1 MKFTCSK
8 TELKDALAIANRAVA
23 VKPQTPILAGIYL
36 HAEGSTL
43 EMQANNFSLGIITK
57 IAVNT
62 EDPGSVV
69 VVGKYFQEIVAKL
82 PGDTVTIS
90 YDRNDS
96 IVYIQSGASKYT
108 LLAMDSEDFPK
119 VKSQEVV
126 TSFKIRASALKNLIR
141 RTVFACAAEDASR
154 PIFTGCL
161 FELNGNSITVA
172 ATNTHRI
179 AVKKDTIADEVE
191 VMNFIVPAATLRDLL
206 RMIDTATDNLV
217 TVDYSGKYIAFTFDN
232 IFMTSRL
239 IEGQFPPYEKLV
251 SAPTDIHVK
260 VNVSDMLA
268 AVDRVALI
276 SKETEYNTIR
286 FIFTQDGVEISS
298 NSPDVGK
305 AEEHIS
311 ATLEGEDIDISFNV
325 KYIADVLHVLE
336 SENCRIG
343 LTKPLAPIDVRE
355 DEGEDDYIYI
365 VTPVRTNN

>member
-8 TELKDALAIANRAVA
+8 NELKDALQVANRAVA
-23 VKPQTPILAGIYL
+23 VKPQTPILAGVYL
-36 HAEGSTL
+36 RAEGSTL
-43 EMQANNFSLGIITK
+43 EMQSNNFSLGIITK

-62 EDPGSVV
+62 EVPGSVV

-90 YDRNDS
+90 QEEGDN
-96 IVYIQSGASKYT
+96 IVYINSGASKFN
-108 LLAMDSEDFPK
+108 LLAMSAEDFPK
-119 VKSQEVV
+119 VKSQEVI
-126 TSFKIRASALKNLIR
+126 TSFKVRASSLKNLIR

-179 AVKKDTIADEVE
+179 AIQKDTISDEVSE
-191 VMNFIVPAATLRDLL
+191 MSFIVPSGTLRDLA
-206 RMIDTATDNLV
+206 RMIDASSDNLV

-239 IEGQFPPYEKLV
+239 IEGQYPPYQKVVPE
-251 SAPTDIHVK
+251 SCDMHVK
-260 VNVSDMLA
+260 INVSEMLA
-268 AVDRVALI
+268 AVDRVTVI

-286 FIFTQDGVEISS
+286 FIFTQDGLDISS

-305 AEEHIS
+305 AEEHVN
-311 ATLEGEDIDISFNV
+311 ATLEGADIDISFNV
-325 KYIADVLHVLE
+325 KYIAEVLSVLE

-343 LTKPLAPIDVRE
+343 LNKPLYPIDIRE
-355 DEGEDDYIYI
+355 EDNDDYIYI

>member
-1 MKFTCSK
+1 MKFTCAK
-8 TELKDALAIANRAVA
+8 NELKDALQVANRAVA
-23 VKPQTPILAGIYL
+23 VKPQTPILAGVYL
-36 HAEGSTL
+36 RAEGSTL

-62 EDPGSVV
+62 EDPGEVV

-82 PGDTVTIS
+82 PGDTVTIT
-90 YDRNDS
+90 YDNGDNT
-96 IVYIQSGASKYT
+96 VYINSGASKYN
-108 LLAMDSEDFPK
+108 LLAMSAEDFPK
-119 VKSQEVV
+119 VKTQEVV
-126 TSFKIRASALKNLIR
+126 TSFKIRSAALKNLIR
-141 RTVFACAAEDASR
+141 RTAFACANDDASR

-179 AVKKDTIADEVE
+179 AVKKDTISGEVE
-191 VMNFIVPAATLRDLL
+191 TMNFIVPAATLRDLA
-206 RMIDTATDNLV
+206 RMIDTSSDNLV

-239 IEGQFPPYEKLV
+239 IEGQFPPYDKLV

-260 VNVSDMLA
+260 VNVAEMLA
-268 AVDRVALI
+268 AVDRVTVI

-286 FIFTQDGVEISS
+286 FIFTQEGLEISS

-305 AEEHIS
+305 AEEHIN
-311 ATLEGEDIDISFNV
+311 ATLEGADIDISFNV
-325 KYIADVLHVLE
+325 KYIAEVLQVLD
-336 SENCRIG
+336 SEKCRIG

-355 DEGEDDYIYI
+355 DDNDDYIYI

>member
-8 TELKDALAIANRAVA
+8 NELKDALQVASRAVA

-36 HAEGSTL
+36 RAEGSTL
-43 EMQANNFSLGIITK
+43 EMQANNFSLGIIAK
-57 IAVNT
+57 VAVNT
-62 EDPGSVV
+62 EISGDVV
-69 VVGKYFQEIVAKL
+69 VVGKYFQEIVSKL
-82 PGDTVTIS
+82 PGDTVTVT
-90 YDRNDS
+90 YEAGDNT
-96 IVYIQSGASKYT
+96 VYINSGASNYN
-108 LLAMDSEDFPK
+108 LLAMSAEDFPK
-119 VKSQEVV
+119 VKSQEVA

-141 RTVFACAAEDASR
+141 RTVFACANDDASR

-161 FELNGNSITVA
+161 FEVAGSSITVA

-179 AVKKDTIADEVE
+179 AVKKDTIADEIE
-191 VMNFIVPAATLRDLL
+191 AMNFIVPSSTLKDLV
-206 RMIDTATDNLV
+206 RMLDTSTDNLV

-232 IFMTSRL
+232 VFMTSRL

>member
-1 MKFTCSK
+1 MKFTCAK
-8 TELKDALAIANRAVA
+8 NELKDALQVANRAVA
-23 VKPQTPILAGIYL
+23 VKPQTPILAGIYFK
-36 HAEGSTL
+36 AEGSTL

-57 IAVNT
+57 VAVNT
-62 EDPGSVV
+62 EEAGEVV
-69 VVGKYFQEIVAKL
+69 VVGKYFQEIVSKL
-82 PGDTVTIS
+82 PGDTVTIT
-90 YDRNDS
+90 YDSGDN
-96 IVYIQSGASKYT
+96 IVYIKSGASNYN
-108 LLAMDSEDFPK
+108 LLAMSAEDFPK
-119 VKSQEVV
+119 VKTQEVV
-126 TSFKIRASALKNLIR
+126 SSFKVRSATLKNLIR
-141 RTVFACAAEDASR
+141 RTVFACAAEDATR

-179 AVKKDTIADEVE
+179 AVKKDTVSDEVE
-191 VMNFIVPAATLRDLL
+191 VMNFIVPSSTLRDLS
-206 RMIDTATDNLV
+206 RMLDSSTDNLV

-251 SAPTDIHVK
+251 SAPTEIHAK
-260 VNVSDMLA
+260 VNVGEMLA

-286 FIFTQDGVEISS
+286 FIFTQEGIDISS

-305 AEEHIS
+305 AEEHIN

-325 KYIADVLHVLE
+325 KYIAEVLNVLE

-355 DEGEDDYIYI
+355 DEGDDYIYI

>member
-1 MKFTCSK
+1 MKFTCAK
-8 TELKDALAIANRAVA
+8 NELKDALTVANRAVA

-36 HAEGSTL
+36 RAEGSTL

-62 EDPGSVV
+62 EVPGEIV
-69 VVGKYFQEIVAKL
+69 VVGKYFQEIIAKL
-82 PGDTVTIS
+82 PGETVTIS
-90 YDRNDS
+90 YDSGDN
-96 IVYIQSGASKYT
+96 IVYITSGASKYN
-108 LLAMDSEDFPK
+108 LLAMSAEDFPK
-119 VKSQEVV
+119 VKTQEVV
-126 TSFKIRASALKNLIR
+126 TSFKIRAAALKDLIK
-141 RTVFACAAEDASR
+141 RTVFACATDDAAR

-179 AVKKDTIADEVE
+179 AVKKDTIADEIE
-191 VMNFIVPAATLRDLL
+191 MMSFIVPSSTLRDLA
-206 RMIDTATDNLV
+206 RMMDSSTDNLV

-239 IEGQFPPYEKLV
+239 IEGQFPPYDKLV

-260 VNVSDMLA
+260 VNVGEMLA

-286 FIFTQDGVEISS
+286 FIFTQEGLDISS

-305 AEEHIS
+305 AEEHIN
-311 ATLEGEDIDISFNV
+311 ATLAGEDIDISFNV
-325 KYIADVLHVLE
+325 KYIAEVLNVLE

-355 DEGEDDYIYI
+355 DEGDDYIYI